1 MKVVKNWKNLW
12 KSLTVQV
19 SAIGLVLT
27 QVLYTIPSWEAL
39 PTEVRDAIPPEYVPY
54 ISSFFF
60 LAAILARVKYQPTLH
75 KDLDKEE

>member
-39 PTEVRDAIPPEYVPY
+39 PIEIPPEYVPY

-75 KDLDKEE
+75 KELDKEE